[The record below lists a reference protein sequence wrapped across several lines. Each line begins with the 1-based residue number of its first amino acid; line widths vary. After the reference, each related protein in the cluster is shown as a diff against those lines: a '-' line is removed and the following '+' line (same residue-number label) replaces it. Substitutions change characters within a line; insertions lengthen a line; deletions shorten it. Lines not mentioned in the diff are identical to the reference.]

1 MIVHSERLI
10 PAALLVLA
18 FRWYRSRRF
27 DLSLRGIYGLL
38 LICLLRSH
46 RRVGVEFCP
55 KPRVRTMGSRTR
67 CT

>member
-27 DLSLRGIYGLL
+27 DLSLPGNRWLAPHL
-38 LICLLRSH
+38 PPPES
-46 RRVGVEFCP
+46 
-55 KPRVRTMGSRTR
+55 
-67 CT
+67 